1 MAPKLT
7 IYYTSDIHGFV
18 FPTTHADDKTRPMG
32 LLGMIPQFHKD
43 GNTLILDCGDTIQ
56 GSPLTYF
63 CRKMNKENPMIP
75 VMNAAG
81 YDYVTLG
88 NHDFNYGYDALAE
101 YLNGLSAQCV
111 CANVKDKSGK
121 LPIVPFVLHT
131 LENGLRVGLTG
142 VVTSWVNRWE
152 KEDTLAHFEI
162 TDPYFAAGEALDK
175 LKEQADFTICLYH
188 GGLEKD
194 LETGRLLSDTDE
206 NIGCRICEDLDF
218 DLLLT
223 GHQHI
228 PMENKTYRGTH
239 IAQTPANATHFL
251 KAEVMEH
258 GSITSRLL
266 PSDPNTMPPIAQEL
280 KPLKRDLDAWLD
292 APIGRLNI
300 ALWPG
305 DKLDMALDGA
315 PIANFFNQVQLD
327 ASGADISCTS
337 LPNDM
342 RGFDSRVTVR
352 DVVATYVYA
361 NTLVV
366 IEVTGKVLKVALE
379 RCASYFNISA
389 QGEVSIAKDF
399 LEPKVAHYNYDF
411 FAGIEYTFDLKQ
423 PYGQR
428 VGKITRNGAL
438 VKDEQKFTLCM
449 NNYRAT
455 GSGGYDV
462 YLQCRRLQ
470 EINTEVSEL
479 LLDYLAKCELVNVSS
494 ISPLTVLV
502 PEIIEKND

>member
-18 FPTTHADDKTRPMG
+18 YPTTHADDKIRPMG

-88 NHDFNYGYDALAE
+88 NHDFNYGYEALAD

-111 CANVKDKSGK
+111 CANVFDLSGK
-121 LPIVPFVLHT
+121 LPVVPYVLHT

-142 VVTSWVNRWE
+142 IVTSWVNRWE
-152 KEDTLAHFEI
+152 KESTLSHFVI
-162 TDPYFAAGEALDK
+162 SDPMAAAKEALDK
-175 LKEQADFTICLYH
+175 LKEKADFTICMYH

-194 LETGRLLSDTDE
+194 LETGRLLSETDE
-206 NIGCRICEDLDF
+206 NVGCRICEELDF

-228 PMENKTYRGTH
+228 PMENITYHGTH
-239 IAQTPANATHFL
+239 LAQTPANATHFL
-251 KAEVMEH
+251 KAEVFEDVR
-258 GSITSRLL
+258 ITSRLL
-266 PSDPNTMPPIAQEL
+266 PSEPSAMPPLAKEFE
-280 KPLKRDLDAWLD
+280 PLKRSLDTWLD

-300 ALWPG
+300 PLWPG
-305 DKLDMALDGA
+305 DKLHMALYGT

-342 RGFDSRVTVR
+342 RGFDSKVTVR

-366 IEVTGKVLKVALE
+366 LQVSGKVLKEALE
-379 RCASYFNISA
+379 RCASYFAVSS

-411 FAGIEYTFDLKQ
+411 FAGIEYTFDLRQ
-423 PYGQR
+423 PCGRR
-428 VGKITRNGAL
+428 VVKITHNGL
-438 VKDEQKFTLCM
+438 IVKDDQEFTLCM

-455 GSGGYDV
+455 GSGGYDF
-462 YLQCRRLQ
+462 YMQCPRLR
-470 EINTEVSEL
+470 EINTEVREL
-479 LLDYLAKCELVNVSS
+479 LLDYLSKYDFVKVCS
-494 ISPLTVLV
+494 ISPLTVLL
-502 PEIIEKND
+502 PEIR

>member
-18 FPTTHADDKTRPMG
+18 FPTSHADDKVRPMG

-56 GSPLTYF
+56 GSPLTYY
-63 CRKMNKENPMIP
+63 CRKKSLGNPMIP

-88 NHDFNYGYDALAE
+88 NHDFNYGYDALFE
-101 YLNGLSAQCV
+101 YLSGIRAQCI

-121 LPIVPFVLHT
+121 LPIVPYVLHT
-131 LENGLRVGLTG
+131 LENGLRVGITG

-152 KEDTLAHFEI
+152 KEDTLSHFEI
-162 TDPYFAAGEALDK
+162 TDPLMASREALEAMQGK
-175 LKEQADFTICLYH
+175 AGFTVCLYH
-188 GGLEKD
+188 GGVEKD

-206 NIGCRICEDLDF
+206 NIACRISEELDF
-218 DLLLT
+218 DLVLT

-228 PMENKTYRGTH
+228 PMENITYHGTH
-239 IAQTPANATHFL
+239 IAQPPANATHFL
-251 KAEVMEH
+251 KAEVWED
-258 GSITSRLL
+258 GTIVSRLL
-266 PSDPNTMPPIAQEL
+266 PSNPNVMPPLAKALVSL
-280 KPLKRDLDAWLD
+280 KSDLDVWLD
-292 APIGRLNI
+292 TPIGRLNMP
-300 ALWPG
+300 LWPG
-305 DKLDMALDGA
+305 DKLHMALYGA
-315 PIANFFNQVQLD
+315 PIATFFNQVQLD

-337 LPNDM
+337 LPNEM
-342 RGFDSRVTVR
+342 RGFDAEVTVR

-366 IEVTGKVLKVALE
+366 YQVSGYVLREALE
-379 RCASYFNISA
+379 RCAAYFEVSP
-389 QGEVSIAKDF
+389 QGEVSISKDF

-411 FAGIEYTFDLKQ
+411 FAGIEYTFDLNL
-423 PYGQR
+423 PIGQR
-428 VGKITRNGAL
+428 VAKITRNGMAVEDDPQL
-438 VKDEQKFTLCM
+438 TLCM

-462 YLQCRRLQ
+462 YLQCPRVR

-479 LLDYLAKCELVNVSS
+479 LLDYMAKFDCVTVSS
-494 ISPLTVLV
+494 KSPLTVLL
-502 PEIIEKND
+502 PSGAM